1 MIPLWMIWSDYKGI
15 KIFTSVLKQLETI
28 RSDKKGLKRV
38 RIYFKWLVVY
48 QVIKSDKKLLGV
60 TRRGYKGIK
69 SK

>member
-1 MIPLWMIWSDYKGI
+1 MKGI
-15 KIFTSVLKQLETI
+15 KSVK
-28 RSDKKGLKRV
+28 
-38 RIYFKWLVVY
+38 IYFKWLVVY